1 MAIKFVIADTKA
13 AKCYQKE
20 VDASKIS
27 QLTGMKIA
35 DEFDGGIIDI
45 PGYKLKITG
54 GSGKGGFPMKKG
66 VIGSTVQPVLLSC
79 GQGMRLKVRGLRKR
93 KTVCG
98 AQVSHDLSQVNT
110 KVVKYGKQSL
120 DSIFGS
126 SDKSES
132 DKPEKS
138 KEVKSE

>member
-1 MAIKFVIADTKA
+1 MGIKFVIADAKT

-20 VDASKIS
+20 VDVSKIS
-27 QLTGMKIA
+27 SLIGSKVA

-66 VIGSTVQPVLLSC
+66 IIGSAVQPVLLSF
-79 GQGMRLKVRGLRKR
+79 GPGMRSKMDGLRRR

-98 AQVSHDLSQVNT
+98 AAVSRDVSQVNV

-120 DSIFGS
+120 DSIFGIAG
-126 SDKSES
+126 KA
-132 DKPEKS
+132 

>member
-1 MAIKFVIADTKA
+1 MVNNMATKFVIADPKT

-20 VDASKIS
+20 VDDSKLS
-27 QLTGMKIA
+27 GLAGLKIA

-54 GSGKGGFPMKKG
+54 GSGKGGFPMRKG
-66 VIGSTVQPVLLSC
+66 VLGSSVQPVLLSC
-79 GQGMRLKVRGLRKR
+79 GQGMKLKKKGLRKR

-98 AQVSHDLSQVNT
+98 ASVSSDVSQVNV
-110 KVVKYGKQSL
+110 KIAKYGKQSL

-126 SDKSES
+126 DAKSE
-132 DKPEKS
+132 EA
-138 KEVKSE
+138 KSE

>member
-1 MAIKFVIADTKA
+1 MNMAIKFVIADTKK

-27 QLTGMKIA
+27 QLADLKIA
-35 DEFDGGIIDI
+35 DDFDGGIIDV
-45 PGYKLKITG
+45 PGYKLKVTG

-66 VIGSTVQPVLLSC
+66 VFGSSVQPVLLSY
-79 GQGMRLKVRGLRKR
+79 GSGMKSKLKGLRRR

-98 AQVSHDLSQVNT
+98 AAVSRDLTQVNV

-120 DSIFGS
+120 DDIFGS
-126 SDKSES
+126 V
-132 DKPEKS
+132 EKA
-138 KEVKSE
+138 KEAK